1 MADGQRTLTA
11 NFTADTS
18 GFSPKVNE
26 LIQKLKTLNQD
37 FEQNKSKVRELSAQL
52 KEYEKELKQ
61 LNSATNNGANANA
74 EQRNRMQQLRDSIAG
89 CNTQIGTYRAAQ
101 TALRSEINSTNREL
115 SEQQNAFAEASGAAT
130 TFGDVLK
137 ANLASDFI
145 RNAIR
150 EIVDGLRKMAAY
162 CYQVGSSF
170 EAGMSKVA
178 AVSGAS
184 AAELEQLTA
193 KAKELGSSTKFT
205 ATETAEAMNYMAMAG
220 WKTQDMLSGIDGVLG
235 LAAASGTDLAT
246 TSDIVTD
253 ALTAFGLK
261 AKDCAHFADVL
272 AAASSNANTNVSM
285 MGETFKYCAPIAG
298 SLGFAAEDVAVNIGL
313 MANSG
318 IKASQAGTAM
328 RTLLTKLSSDL
339 TITSKEF
346 GDMVIKTS
354 NADGSMRGLSEII
367 ADLRAAFSQLSE
379 SERAT
384 AADSLVGAHAMSGFL
399 ALMNAGEQDIAK
411 LTNAIENCDGAASAM
426 ADTMQ
431 SNVQGAVT
439 KFNSALEGVGVAV
452 YDKFKDGLADAVNI
466 FTEALS
472 EMSAEI
478 DNNGELGQSF
488 ESLADSF
495 KSAATEI
502 ASLAKDALPDLV
514 KGFSNV
520 INFVIDFR
528 KEIGAAVTGFI
539 AFKSAMAIT
548 GVVQSVI
555 SKFNQLKTAINAAK
569 TAQNSFSAAMSAT
582 PWGLVAAGI
591 GLIVGVA
598 SEIAMHAND
607 AAERIKDLRD
617 SANEAAQSAEEHA
630 NKAKSLEEVKKQ
642 YDEIYSSEKTAAEK
656 SDELKRL
663 QDLIIGQC
671 PELKDKIDL
680 VTGAYSEQSKAIQ
693 EAIDKQNEWAK
704 NNATVAYNE
713 MKTAETDE
721 KGISYS
727 LRANE
732 TITGLQNGIDYTDT
746 ARALQDERVQEIL
759 KSVAEKY
766 DNFSLDNDSS
776 LGFTVTLTGDSK
788 QKFDVY
794 NSIIDEFDKAKLSY
808 EGGAISKF
816 YNEISESAKQYG
828 EVVEN
833 NKNIVDEFARTHVE
847 APTSTTPTA
856 YAKYGHQSATD
867 GFLAEQTSKEQSAY
881 ALYGSGKNAQSQNL
895 QQELSLEERKKLYD
909 KEKQL
914 ADDRYSVGEIAEEE
928 YYNTLTEIRDKY
940 LDEKSHEWY
949 QATAQINS
957 FYDKWKYKAK
967 ETCSEVQSAYKAT
980 LAAIDK
986 EYENH
991 KRKKSDLEFQNK
1003 IDEIDKELQYGR
1015 VDEFERYEL
1024 EKKKKQLVEQHDEE
1038 LYSRSISDAKSAVTE
1053 AYNARQAL
1061 EKADLGTREYTRA
1074 LGDYTD
1080 KLGDLNEAMRA
1091 VGQQIAVQNGSSS
1104 SVNNI
1109 DESTKNNFIN
1119 VMLQGANKSIS
1130 QIIDELMKALKSGI

>member
-61 LNSATNNGANANA
+61 LNSATNNGANASA
-74 EQRNRMQQLRDSIAG
+74 EQRSRMQQLRDSIAG

-115 SEQQNAFAEASGAAT
+115 SEQQNAFAETSGAAS

-137 ANLASDFI
+137 ANLAADFI

-150 EIVDGLRKMAAY
+150 ETINLLRQAAAY

-184 AAELEQLTA
+184 VAELEQLTA

-220 WKTQDMLSGIDGVLG
+220 WKTQDMLNGIDGVLG

-261 AKDCAHFADVL
+261 AEDCAHFADVL
-272 AAASSNANTNVSM
+272 AAASSNANTNVAM

-339 TITSKEF
+339 TITSKNF

-384 AADSLVGAHAMSGFL
+384 AADSLVGANAMSGFL

-426 ADTMQ
+426 AKTMQ
-431 SNVQGAVT
+431 DNVQGAVT

-472 EMSAEI
+472 EMSSEI

-539 AFKSAMAIT
+539 AFKSAMAIV

-555 SKFNQLKTAINAAK
+555 TKFQGLKAAITAAT
-569 TAQNSFSAAMSAT
+569 TAQNGLSAAMSAT

-591 GLIVGVA
+591 GLVVGVV
-598 SEIAMHAND
+598 SEIAMHASD
-607 AAERIKDLRD
+607 AAERLDDLRA
-617 SANEAAQSAEEHA
+617 SANEAAQSAEEYA
-630 NKAKSLEEVKKQ
+630 NKAKSLEDVKKQ
-642 YDEIYSSEKTAAEK
+642 YDEIYNSEKTAAEK
-656 SDELKRL
+656 SDELKNL
-663 QDLIIGQC
+663 QDLLIAQF

-680 VTGAYSEQSKAIQ
+680 VTGAYREQADAIQ
-693 EAIDKQNEWAK
+693 DVIDKSNE
-704 NNATVAYNE
+704 NAANSATDAYNKMRE
-713 MKTAETDE
+713 AEVIEARKSYFSGFNGALEDSRVKKIIDGLTKTKKYKNLTYELGSSGMNVEISGSSSQKYEVYTAIAKALRESGLSTEYEVSKWYGEIVKLQGEYE
-721 KGISYS
+721 K
-727 LRANE
+727 
-732 TITGLQNGIDYTDT
+732 
-746 ARALQDERVQEIL
+746 
-759 KSVAEKY
+759 
-766 DNFSLDNDSS
+766 
-776 LGFTVTLTGDSK
+776 TVTENR
-788 QKFDVY
+788 QKTEAYIRY
-794 NSIIDEFDKAKLSY
+794 N
-808 EGGAISKF
+808 
-816 YNEISESAKQYG
+816 QP
-828 EVVEN
+828 V
-833 NKNIVDEFARTHVE
+833 
-847 APTSTTPTA
+847 PTSTTPTA

-881 ALYGSGKNAQSQNL
+881 ALYGSGKNAPSENL
-895 QQELSLEERKKLYD
+895 QQKLSLEERKKLYD
-909 KEKQL
+909 QEKQL

-940 LDEKSHEWY
+940 LDAQSHEWY
-949 QATAQINS
+949 QATAQMNS
-957 FYDKWKYKAK
+957 FYDKWKGKAN

-980 LAAIDK
+980 LAAIDA
-986 EYENH
+986 EYEKH
-991 KRKKSDLEFQNK
+991 KREKSDLEFQNK
-1003 IDEIDKELQYGR
+1003 LDEIDKELQYGR

-1024 EKKKKQLVEQHDEE
+1024 
-1038 LYSRSISDAKSAVTE
+1038 
-1053 AYNARQAL
+1053 
-1061 EKADLGTREYTRA
+1061 
-1074 LGDYTD
+1074 
-1080 KLGDLNEAMRA
+1080 
-1091 VGQQIAVQNGSSS
+1091 
-1104 SVNNI
+1104 
-1109 DESTKNNFIN
+1109 
-1119 VMLQGANKSIS
+1119 
-1130 QIIDELMKALKSGI
+1130 

>member
-115 SEQQNAFAEASGAAT
+115 SEQQNAFAEASGAAS

-137 ANLASDFI
+137 ANLAADFI

-150 EIVDGLRKMAAY
+150 ETINLLRQAAAY

-184 AAELEQLTA
+184 VDELELLTA

-220 WKTQDMLSGIDGVLG
+220 WKTQDMLNGIDGVLG

-261 AKDCAHFADVL
+261 AEDCAHFADVL

-328 RTLLTKLSSDL
+328 RTFLSKLSGDL
-339 TITSKEF
+339 TITSEKL
-346 GDMVIKTS
+346 GDIVVKTS

-367 ADLRAAFSQLSE
+367 TDLRAALSQLNQSE
-379 SERAT
+379 KVSVVSDIFGEYAK
-384 AADSLVGAHAMSGFL
+384 SGVL
-399 ALMNAGEQDIAK
+399 ALLNATEQDVAK
-411 LTNAIENCDGAASAM
+411 LTSAIENCDGAASAM
-426 ADTMQ
+426 AKTMQ
-431 SNVQGAVT
+431 ENVQGAVT
-439 KFNSALEGVGVAV
+439 KFNSALEGVGRAV

-472 EMSAEI
+472 EMTSEI

-502 ASLAKDALPDLV
+502 ASLAKDELPDLV

-539 AFKSAMAIT
+539 AFKSAMAVV

-555 SKFNQLKTAINAAK
+555 TKFQGLKAAITAAT
-569 TAQNSFSAAMSAT
+569 TAQNGLSAAMSAT

-591 GLIVGVA
+591 GLVVGVV
-598 SEIAMHAND
+598 SEIAMHAGN
-607 AAERIKDLRD
+607 AAEKIEQLRNESD
-617 SANEAAQSAEEHA
+617 EAAQSAENYA
-630 NKAKSLEEVKKQ
+630 NKANSLREAQKR
-642 YDEIYSSEKTAAEK
+642 YDEIYNSEKSAYEK
-656 SDELKRL
+656 GEELKKL
-663 QDLIIGQC
+663 QSEIIAQC
-671 PELKDKIDL
+671 PDLKGKIDL
-680 VTGAYSEQSKAIQ
+680 VTGAYNEQAAAIQGCINKLSKYEEDEARVAFSKAQTAQNLDFESRITFDDYNGLTAQQKQ
-693 EAIDKQNEWAK
+693 ELRDFITQNAK
-704 NNATVAYNE
+704 TLVEKDAVNFDFEGSYAEREEDYNLIYE
-713 MKTAETDE
+713 
-721 KGISYS
+721 Y
-727 LRANE
+727 
-732 TITGLQNGIDYTDT
+732 
-746 ARALQDERVQEIL
+746 L
-759 KSVAEKY
+759 KSQGLEETSLGDKVRAERLKLEQLADDFRAKQIEAEKY
-766 DNFSLDNDSS
+766 DADFAGSARFAEEWAAAQNPYD
-776 LGFTVTLTGDSK
+776 
-788 QKFDVY
+788 
-794 NSIIDEFDKAKLSY
+794 DEE
-808 EGGAISKF
+808 EG
-816 YNEISESAKQYG
+816 
-828 EVVEN
+828 
-833 NKNIVDEFARTHVE
+833 
-847 APTSTTPTA
+847 TA
-856 YAKYGHQSATD
+856 AV
-867 GFLAEQTSKEQSAY
+867 AEQK
-881 ALYGSGKNAQSQNL
+881 
-895 QQELSLEERKKLYD
+895 LSLEERKKLYD
-909 KEKQL
+909 QDKQL
-914 ADDRYSVGEIAEEE
+914 ADDRYSVGEIQQEE
-928 YYNTLTEIRDKY
+928 YYNTLTELRDKY
-940 LDEKSHEWY
+940 FEYGEHEWY
-949 QATAQINS
+949 QATSQMNS
-957 FYDKWKYKAK
+957 FYDKWKGKAN

-980 LAAIDK
+980 LAAIDA
-986 EYENH
+986 EYEKH
-991 KRKKSDLEFQNK
+991 KREKSDLEFQNK
-1003 IDEIDKELQYGR
+1003 IDEIEKELQYGR

-1038 LYSRSISDAKSAVTE
+1038 LYSRSVTDAKSAVTD

-1061 EKADLGTREYTRA
+1061 ENADIGTREYTRA

-1091 VGQQIAVQNGSSS
+1091 VGQQIGVQNGGS
-1104 SVNNI
+1104 SVSNI
-1109 DESTKNNFIN
+1109 DESTKNNYIN
-1119 VMLQGANKSIS
+1119 VILQAVNKSNS
-1130 QIIDELMKALKSGI
+1130 QIVDELMKALKSGL

>member
-61 LNSATNNGANANA
+61 LNSATNNGANASA
-74 EQRNRMQQLRDSIAG
+74 EQRSRMQQLRDSIAG

-115 SEQQNAFAEASGAAT
+115 SEQQNAFAEASGAAS

-137 ANLASDFI
+137 ANLAADFI

-150 EIVDGLRKMAAY
+150 ETINLLRQAAAY

-184 AAELEQLTA
+184 VDELEQLTE

-220 WKTQDMLSGIDGVLG
+220 WKTQDMLNGIDGVLG

-261 AKDCAHFADVL
+261 AEDCAHFADVL

-328 RTLLTKLSSDL
+328 RTFLSKLSGDL
-339 TITSKEF
+339 TITSEKL
-346 GDMVIKTS
+346 GDIVVKTS

-367 ADLRAAFSQLSE
+367 TDLRAALSQLNQSE
-379 SERAT
+379 KVSVVSDIFGEYAK
-384 AADSLVGAHAMSGFL
+384 SGVL
-399 ALMNAGEQDIAK
+399 ALLNATEQDVAK
-411 LTNAIENCDGAASAM
+411 LTSAIENCDGAASAM

-431 SNVQGAVT
+431 ENVQGAVT

-472 EMSAEI
+472 EMTSDI
-478 DNNGELGQSF
+478 DNNGELGRSF
-488 ESLADSF
+488 EDLADSF

-514 KGFSNV
+514 KCFSNV

-548 GVVQSVI
+548 NLVQSV
-555 SKFNQLKTAINAAK
+555 
-569 TAQNSFSAAMSAT
+569 AQNFNILKAAILSASAAGTGLRGVVANVNNLTRAANSAT
-582 PWGLVAAGI
+582 AAQNGLNTAMKASPWGLVAAG
-591 GLIVGVA
+591 VGVLVGVL
-598 SEIAMHAND
+598 SDVIMHAGTAVD
-607 AAERIKDLRD
+607 KIEQLRSESD
-617 SANEAAQSAEEHA
+617 EAAQSAENYA
-630 NKAKSLEEVKKQ
+630 NKANSLRDAQKR
-642 YDEIYSSEKTAAEK
+642 YDEIYNSEKSAYEK
-656 SDELKRL
+656 GEELKKL
-663 QDLIIGQC
+663 QSEIIAQC
-671 PELKDKIDL
+671 PELKGKIDL
-680 VTGAYSEQSKAIQ
+680 VTGAYNDQAAAIQKCIDGLSKYEEDEARAAFSKAQTAQNLDFESRITFDDYNGLTAQQKQ
-693 EAIDKQNEWAK
+693 ELRDFITQNAK
-704 NNATVAYNE
+704 TLVEKDAVNFDFEGTYAEREEDYNIIYE
-713 MKTAETDE
+713 
-721 KGISYS
+721 Y
-727 LRANE
+727 
-732 TITGLQNGIDYTDT
+732 
-746 ARALQDERVQEIL
+746 L
-759 KSVAEKY
+759 KSQGLEQTSLGDKVRKTRLDLEQLANDFRSKQIEAEKY
-766 DNFSLDNDSS
+766 DADFA
-776 LGFTVTLTGDSK
+776 G
-788 QKFDVY
+788 
-794 NSIIDEFDKAKLSY
+794 
-808 EGGAISKF
+808 
-816 YNEISESAKQYG
+816 SA
-828 EVVEN
+828 
-833 NKNIVDEFARTHVE
+833 R
-847 APTSTTPTA
+847 
-856 YAKYGHQSATD
+856 
-867 GFLAEQTSKEQSAY
+867 LAEEWAAAQNPYDDEEEEPAAVAEQ
-881 ALYGSGKNAQSQNL
+881 K
-895 QQELSLEERKKLYD
+895 LSLEERKKLYD
-909 KEKQL
+909 ADKQL
-914 ADDRYSVGEIAEEE
+914 ADDRYSVGEIQQEE
-928 YYNTLTEIRDKY
+928 YYNTLTELRNKY
-940 LDEKSHEWY
+940 FEYGEHEWY
-949 QATAQINS
+949 QATAQMNS
-957 FYDKWKYKAK
+957 FYDKWKGKAN

-980 LAAIDK
+980 LAAIDA
-986 EYENH
+986 EYEKH
-991 KRKKSDLEFQNK
+991 KREKSDLEFQSK
-1003 IDEIDKELQYGR
+1003 IDEIEKELQYGR

-1024 EKKKKQLVEQHDEE
+1024 EKKKQQLIDEHDEE
-1038 LYSRSISDAKSAVTE
+1038 LYSRSVTDAKSAVTD

-1061 EKADLGTREYTRA
+1061 ENADIGTREYTRA

-1091 VGQQIAVQNGSSS
+1091 VGQQIGVQNGGS
-1104 SVNNI
+1104 SVSNI
-1109 DESTKNNFIN
+1109 DESTKNNYIN
-1119 VMLQGANKSIS
+1119 VILQAVNKSNS
-1130 QIIDELMKALKSGI
+1130 QIVDELMKALKSGL